1 METESIS
8 GTRNGAA
15 SDLTSSLLS
24 HIESVFPLNITSFKG
39 VVGILSII
47 LNWPFKKDVT
57 GKIDTLSGLVV
68 PALLLL
74 LFFEW
79 QEPKTRKE
87 TEKRKKR
94 IFCIRKITNKKN
106 RCRVRSNGLRKNA
119 IKKKFKLL

>member
-8 GTRNGAA
+8 GTRKGAA
-15 SDLTSSLLS
+15 SDPTSSLLS
-24 HIESVFPLNITSFKG
+24 HIESVFPSDIINFKG

-57 GKIDTLSGLVV
+57 GKMDAFAGVSS
-68 PALLLL
+68 ACSLL

-79 QEPKTRKE
+79 QELKIRKE
-87 TEKRKKR
+87 REKRKKK

-106 RCRVRSNGLRKNA
+106 RCRVRSNGLENKYF
-119 IKKKFKLL
+119 KK